1 MKTSKLKALAVASG
15 FMVVS
20 GASQAA
26 LDAAAI
32 QAGVD
37 EYIADMTAMQGI
49 VVPAIVTLS
58 VLWLVVSVITKGFG
72 QLRRG

>member
-1 MKTSKLKALAVASG
+1 MLKKAKAFCLASVG
-15 FMVVS
+15 FLAAGS
-20 GASQAA
+20 AQAA

-37 EYIADMTAMQGI
+37 EYIADMTSMQGI